1 MSSIVVA
8 VETKFITEQS
18 DPAAKRFVFGYMIM
32 ITNES
37 PQSAK
42 LLSRHWIITDGDGG
56 EREVRGPGV
65 VGEQPHLRP
74 GEQFR
79 YTSGAILTTEI
90 GSMHGSYEFVD
101 DDGVAFSVPIPVFT
115 LAVPNALH

>member
-8 VETKFITEQS
+8 VETKFIAEQS
-18 DPAAKRFVFGYMIM
+18 DPAAKRFVFGYMIT

>member
-18 DPAAKRFVFGYMIM
+18 DPAAKRFVFGYMIT

-42 LLSRHWIITDGDGG
+42 LLSRHWIITDGEGG